1 MDDINENKETMIMFL
16 QNFIDDQNTPNLF
29 TIIDDL
35 IAHNPNKKIKL
46 DFSVSIDDDG
56 NSTLHWLSN
65 LCLSDVIL
73 DILKIYNSN
82 VYDNEDLFLKYNKSL
97 QIITDFKVLN
107 KYQET
112 CLCQCVKSRNS
123 YITKSFDK
131 MLDIYQDLI
140 DFKDDQN
147 QTILHF
153 LTNNYLPDASEY
165 YLEHLLLFAKNKYEL
180 NYYKSWINTKDSKTG
195 NTILHT
201 CSINYHVDLIKILLK
216 YGADPYITN
225 DEHTRSVDYGIGEV
239 SFNSKNPSLKL
250 LEDEL
255 FNINEIYKQDNEN
268 YREDMAELEKSLA
281 AKRLENTKLQKIITQ
296 NNLLQNL
303 DNLKTYNFLNDGLMK
318 QKEILK
324 TQYDNFPEF
333 ESFIKKFMEQDS
345 NKQFMIP
352 LISQDLLTYVD
363 DGIGNNLNQKLVN
376 ELDELSVEQLDTMIE
391 TYKSQNISL
400 TNLVSSIQKQKAV
413 ELHKY
418 RELIAKSLDMPINE
432 PDEIDRLIK
441 NMSASID
448 N

>member
-1 MDDINENKETMIMFL
+1 
-16 QNFIDDQNTPNLF
+16 
-29 TIIDDL
+29 
-35 IAHNPNKKIKL
+35 
-46 DFSVSIDDDG
+46 
-56 NSTLHWLSN
+56 
-65 LCLSDVIL
+65 
-73 DILKIYNSN
+73 
-82 VYDNEDLFLKYNKSL
+82 
-97 QIITDFKVLN
+97 
-107 KYQET
+107 
-112 CLCQCVKSRNS
+112 
-123 YITKSFDK
+123 
-131 MLDIYQDLI
+131 
-140 DFKDDQN
+140 
-147 QTILHF
+147 
-153 LTNNYLPDASEY
+153 
-165 YLEHLLLFAKNKYEL
+165 
-180 NYYKSWINTKDSKTG
+180 
-195 NTILHT
+195 
-201 CSINYHVDLIKILLK
+201 
-216 YGADPYITN
+216 
-225 DEHTRSVDYGIGEV
+225 
-239 SFNSKNPSLKL
+239 
-250 LEDEL
+250 
-255 FNINEIYKQDNEN
+255 
-268 YREDMAELEKSLA
+268 MAELEKSLA

-324 TQYDNFPEF
+324 SQYDNFPEF

>member
-1 MDDINENKETMIMFL
+1 M
-16 QNFIDDQNTPNLF
+16 
-29 TIIDDL
+29 
-35 IAHNPNKKIKL
+35 
-46 DFSVSIDDDG
+46 
-56 NSTLHWLSN
+56 
-65 LCLSDVIL
+65 
-73 DILKIYNSN
+73 
-82 VYDNEDLFLKYNKSL
+82 
-97 QIITDFKVLN
+97 
-107 KYQET
+107 
-112 CLCQCVKSRNS
+112 
-123 YITKSFDK
+123 
-131 MLDIYQDLI
+131 
-140 DFKDDQN
+140 
-147 QTILHF
+147 
-153 LTNNYLPDASEY
+153 
-165 YLEHLLLFAKNKYEL
+165 
-180 NYYKSWINTKDSKTG
+180 
-195 NTILHT
+195 
-201 CSINYHVDLIKILLK
+201 
-216 YGADPYITN
+216 
-225 DEHTRSVDYGIGEV
+225 
-239 SFNSKNPSLKL
+239 

-324 TQYDNFPEF
+324 SQYDNFPEF